1 MKVTRKI
8 LTYGVIMCIAF
19 LAALSYQ
26 LFVFPNKFAPAGLNG
41 LCTMIQYALGIKV
54 SVMNLVINI
63 PLALLV
69 MRVVSRPLAVR
80 SLCYTLFFSFSLLLL
95 DYVPLEQFAYN
106 TANGTSKILGPMV
119 AGIINGFCYS
129 VVIRG
134 GSYTGG
140 LDYVAALIQV
150 KKPETNFMRIT
161 FLLNCTVA
169 ITSYFVYGYQIEP
182 VLLCI
187 IYCYLTSTVSDRIL
201 RSGRSAVKFE
211 IVTPYPDEI
220 SNAIVTK
227 LRHSGTRV
235 EGVGVYSGETTTL
248 LLCVVNK
255 SQILE
260 FENIIRSY
268 PDTFA
273 YLSTVKEV
281 VGNFKHLKKNGE
293 IENHLLDDGS
303 DGTL

>member
-8 LTYGVIMCIAF
+8 LTYVVIMCTAF

-54 SVMNLVINI
+54 SVLNLIINI

-80 SLCYTLFFSFSLLLL
+80 SLCYTLFFSLSLLIL

-161 FLLNCTVA
+161 FLLNSMVA

-201 RSGRSAVKFE
+201 RNERSAVKFE

-220 SNAIVTK
+220 SKEIVTK

-235 EGVGVYSGETTTL
+235 EGVGVYSGESTTL

-281 VGNFKHLKKNGE
+281 VGNFKHLKKNGQVD
-293 IENHLLDDGS
+293 NPLLDDGS
-303 DGTL
+303 DGIL